1 MVIKRSVKVEMP
13 KLKRCKLDEPH
24 CEDEEHEGC
33 SGSQKKHK
41 VDGFNPEVDFDTGS
55 ASWNSEVTNN
65 GGVGEVELN
74 SSRKTVKVRFSCGGP
89 QVLPSSFENDGK
101 VMVKTGSNGSGSGLS
116 FDGAD
121 EKINGNVGRRKDVYR
136 LEEFTLGDIVWAKC
150 GKRFPAW
157 PGVVIDPL
165 SEAPQ
170 SVIDCCVPDTL
181 CVMFFGY
188 SKNGTRVIIFMKV
201 LLIYYC
207 IVNLSF
213 WCWTLNEF

>member
-41 VDGFNPEVDFDTGS
+41 VNGFNSEVNFDTGS

-65 GGVGEVELN
+65 GGEVELH

-89 QVLPSSFENDGK
+89 QVLPSSFEEGRSLMEDGK
-101 VMVKTGSNGSGSGLS
+101 DMVKNGSNGSGSGLS
-116 FDGAD
+116 FEGAD
-121 EKINGNVGRRKDVYR
+121 EKINVNVGSRKDVYR
-136 LEEFTLGDIVWAKC
+136 PEDFALGAIVWAKC

-157 PGVVIDPL
+157 PAVVIDPL

-188 SKNGTRVIIFMKV
+188 SKNGTRVIVFMKV
-201 LLIYYC
+201 CFFEFLI
-207 IVNLSF
+207 LRF
-213 WCWTLNEF
+213 WC